1 MTSGPSKPASPTSF
15 KKMFLLCVAMG
26 MAGTPE
32 DIVVAGN
39 RDLAVEERQPAF
51 ERLVSGQDVAE
62 LVKVGKDT
70 DRTVSERWVAIRALG
85 LVPTVEARQALVDF
99 LDHGD
104 VWARIAASGAAGERG
119 DRTMA
124 GKVAMR
130 LADPAILV
138 RAAAADALGKLRDP
152 GTLGDLERALKD
164 PSSWYRGTSLWIR
177 RKYVEAMADYCHAE
191 IARRDL
197 AGPCRVLAMSLGA
210 MVAVAW
216 AQRHPGDLAAV
227 QSLPSSP
234 AAGKLPAPVALVRPA
249 RQRSPDRDGDPADD
263 HALAV
268 ESGADDRRMAA
279 MA

>member
-1 MTSGPSKPASPTSF
+1 
-15 KKMFLLCVAMG
+15 MFLLCVAMG

-177 RKYVEAMADYCHAE
+177 RKYVEAMAST
-191 IARRDL
+191 
-197 AGPCRVLAMSLGA
+197 G
-210 MVAVAW
+210 
-216 AQRHPGDLAAV
+216 
-227 QSLPSSP
+227 
-234 AAGKLPAPVALVRPA
+234 
-249 RQRSPDRDGDPADD
+249 
-263 HALAV
+263 V
-268 ESGADDRRMAA
+268 ESGPYLARALEDKDPVVSAAALRGLEQVAGFSYKEGRTPEEEKEAWRRWAGK
-279 MA
+279 